1 MMHTSTNSLQIKL
14 SKAAIW
20 ITAGLF
26 MSLETQ
32 GVYELRQIY
41 QVTIFALL
49 LLLSN
54 YQLNTAR
61 YYQFSKETEK
71 ELRARKASYEMFAS
85 ALLAILD
92 AGIDQLIQGSTQNAS
107 YFSAIPSG
115 PFFYIGWLINLAS
128 TILAAKSLSSFVE
141 LTMDTRQ
148 SKVH

>member
-1 MMHTSTNSLQIKL
+1 MMRASNNDLQTKACR
-14 SKAAIW
+14 AAIW

-61 YYQFSKETEK
+61 YYQFGKESGK
-71 ELRARKASYEMFAS
+71 EIKAKKASHEMFQA

-92 AGIDQLIQGSTQNAS
+92 AGIDQLIKDSSQSTS
-107 YFSAIPSG
+107 YFSTIPSS
-115 PFFYIGWLINLAS
+115 PLFYAGWAINLAS
-128 TILAAKSLSSFVE
+128 TILAAKSLSSFIE
-141 LTMDTRQ
+141 ITINSRHT
-148 SKVH
+148 KIN